1 MFELCDVVECM
12 GHFDDIVLSLAC
24 ILDVFL
30 PNNMVS
36 TVEIPL
42 VNPWKWHF
50 QDSKFE
56 NVPRCLSPKKLVPLV
71 LVEPN

>member
-1 MFELCDVVECM
+1 MFELCDVGECL
-12 GHFDDIVLSLAC
+12 GHFDGIVPSQC
-24 ILDVFL
+24 ILTKQHGVHDGD
-30 PNNMVS
+30 
-36 TVEIPL
+36 TVPL
-42 VNPWKWHF
+42 ENPWKWHF

>member
-1 MFELCDVVECM
+1 MFELCNVVECM
-12 GHFDDIVLSLAC
+12 GHF
-24 ILDVFL
+24 DVFL

-50 QDSKFE
+50 QDSKFQ
-56 NVPRCLSPKKLVPLV
+56 NVPRCLSPKKPVPLV